1 VKRGFLVALLTL
13 VGISSAPTATSEYG
27 LKAAFL
33 LSFASFVEWPAAA
46 FASPNAPLTVC
57 VFGKDPFGGT
67 LDDVAK
73 KKTINGRVVLIRAAS
88 DTASLQSC
96 QIAFVPGSETRGY
109 SRIANTLS
117 DLSVLTVG
125 ETSDFTEGGG
135 IVTFVI
141 YEDRLRFEINSFAAE
156 RAHLKLSSKLLQLAL
171 VNRR

>member
-1 VKRGFLVALLTL
+1 
-13 VGISSAPTATSEYG
+13 
-27 LKAAFL
+27 
-33 LSFASFVEWPAAA
+33 
-46 FASPNAPLTVC
+46 